1 MKKPTFKENV
11 DSFVTQTSKIIRFSK
26 DVIEY
31 IKYSHSIMQV
41 TVDVKIKNKIC
52 NFVGWRAVH
61 SKHRLPSKG
70 GRRQFL
76 KTSLSGLALT
86 TLPGISFA
94 QSNPDVVV
102 IGAVSA
108 GLSAT
113 DVFISS
119 ALD

>member
-1 MKKPTFKENV
+1 MKKIFINR
-11 DSFVTQTSKIIRFSK
+11 I
-26 DVIEY
+26 
-31 IKYSHSIMQV
+31 
-41 TVDVKIKNKIC
+41 
-52 NFVGWRAVH
+52 
-61 SKHRLPSKG
+61 

-76 KTSLSGLALT
+76 KTSLSGLALA

-102 IGAVSA
+102 IGAGYA
-108 GLSAT
+108 GLAAT